1 MVTLVVPSSKLE
13 AAGVTPL
20 LEGSIPGIKP
30 TLFVTLESLALEESE
45 LNLFC

>member
-1 MVTLVVPSSKLE
+1 MVTLVILSSRLE

-20 LEGSIPGIKP
+20 LKGSIPGIKP